1 MFTKKKIFFF
11 SGNRSDYSIQE
22 PIIKTLTNNK
32 NYNIS
37 LILTGS
43 HTNGQMV
50 GSTIKH
56 INQKSLKKIYK
67 INIDGDFNSTHS
79 ILKFNNEFQEKFS
92 YLLQKNTPDFMVLT
106 GDRYETF
113 CAGFSSF
120 LMRIPIIHIEGGDMT
135 LGGTYDDV
143 IRHSLS
149 RLSSFHFVTND
160 LSKKRIIK
168 WDEKKNSIF
177 NIGYPPGI
185 EIRNKKFAS
194 KKEIESTFHLKK
206 GEKIIIFTLHP
217 IINSKTKNKDYKT
230 ILKVLK
236 TLSKSFKIII
246 TYPNFDPGYKDI
258 IKLYDNLNKNKN
270 ILIKK
275 NLGKFLYY
283 GILNYCGNYN
293 IGFCMGN
300 SSSGIK
306 EAIFFNCPV
315 IDIGDRQLGRLS
327 PTNVKN
333 VKFQYRNIILAC
345 KTIVKSKKNR
355 FKVNP
360 YKIKNFDQNILNIF
374 KKICKKKNSELKKF
388 NI

>member
-120 LMRIPIIHIEGGDMT
+120 LMRIPIIHI
-135 LGGTYDDV
+135 
-143 IRHSLS
+143 
-149 RLSSFHFVTND
+149 
-160 LSKKRIIK
+160 
-168 WDEKKNSIF
+168 
-177 NIGYPPGI
+177 
-185 EIRNKKFAS
+185 
-194 KKEIESTFHLKK
+194 
-206 GEKIIIFTLHP
+206 
-217 IINSKTKNKDYKT
+217 
-230 ILKVLK
+230 
-236 TLSKSFKIII
+236 
-246 TYPNFDPGYKDI
+246 
-258 IKLYDNLNKNKN
+258 
-270 ILIKK
+270 
-275 NLGKFLYY
+275 
-283 GILNYCGNYN
+283 
-293 IGFCMGN
+293 
-300 SSSGIK
+300 
-306 EAIFFNCPV
+306 
-315 IDIGDRQLGRLS
+315 
-327 PTNVKN
+327 
-333 VKFQYRNIILAC
+333 
-345 KTIVKSKKNR
+345 
-355 FKVNP
+355 
-360 YKIKNFDQNILNIF
+360 
-374 KKICKKKNSELKKF
+374 
-388 NI
+388 